1 MEDVFL
7 PVFESAVVIAGYYAK
22 ACERNTV
29 LPQDVQMGLMFAAR
43 HVLGKQIGSLFPEIY
58 EEESDS
64 DEASESSESEEH
76 EWTRYEGEDERLVL
90 VNKCADEWDAWEPE
104 TPAERAIKSA
114 VEKVRNL

>member
-1 MEDVFL
+1 MEDIFL

-22 ACERNTV
+22 ACGRNTV
-29 LPQDVQMGLMFAAR
+29 LSQDVRMGLMFAAR

-58 EEESDS
+58 DEEDS
-64 DEASESSESEEH
+64 EDESESGSDSEEH
-76 EWTRYEGEDERLVL
+76 EWTRYEGTDERLVL
-90 VNKCADEWDAWEPE
+90 VNTCADEWDAWEPE